1 LRHQGAKVARTVTF
15 MEESAM
21 QSTLIAVDLAKNV
34 FEIAV
39 SRKPGK
45 VAERHRLTRAR
56 FLEFFA
62 ERQSAVVLLEATG
75 TAHHWGRR
83 LRELGHQ
90 PVLLP
95 PRAVKRYRD
104 GNKTDRSDTKSLLEA
119 SRNDEIRPVPIKSVA
134 QQTLTSLHRLR
145 SSWMATRT
153 ARLNTVRGLL
163 RELGLTIPVGAHKVV
178 PAVIALVADHAS
190 AIPVA
195 LRAILNEACEEIGE
209 LEKRIK
215 STERQLDTLGKD
227 LSAVGYLRSIPGIG
241 LLTATALYAFI
252 GEVRRF
258 PTARHFASYLGLTPR
273 EHSSGNVRR
282 LGRISKRGDAYL
294 RTLLTHGGRA
304 VLRAAHLAKSPTRL
318 HRWALDVQQRRGH
331 NVAAIAL
338 ANKLARIAWA
348 VWRQERCFTVNATN

>member
-1 LRHQGAKVARTVTF
+1 
-15 MEESAM
+15 M

-45 VAERHRLTRAR
+45 VAERHRLSRAK
-56 FLEFFA
+56 FLQFFA
-62 ERQSAVVLLEATG
+62 KRQPAVVLLEATG
-75 TAHHWGRR
+75 SAHHWGRR

-95 PRAVKRYRD
+95 PRPVQRYRD
-104 GNKTDRSDTKSLLEA
+104 GNKTDRTDTKALLEA
-119 SRNDEIRPVPIKSVA
+119 SRNEQIRPVPIKTVA

-145 SSWMATRT
+145 STWVATRT

-163 RELGLTIPVGAHKVV
+163 RELGLTIPVGANKVV
-178 PAVIALVADHAS
+178 PAVIALIAEPES
-190 AIPVA
+190 ALPVA
-195 LRAILNEACEEIGE
+195 LRAILGEACQEIGE
-209 LEKRIK
+209 LETRIK
-215 STERQLDTLGKD
+215 STERQLEALGKD
-227 LSAVGYLRSIPGIG
+227 VPAVGCLRSIPGVG

-252 GEVRRF
+252 GDVRRF

-304 VLRAAHLAKSPTRL
+304 VLRAAHLTKSPTRL
-318 HRWALDVQQRRGH
+318 HQWALEVQQRRGH

-348 VWRQERCFTVNATN
+348 LWRQMRCYSVTAPN

>member
-1 LRHQGAKVARTVTF
+1 
-15 MEESAM
+15 M
-21 QSTLIAVDLAKNV
+21 QSTTIAVDLAKNV

-39 SRKPGK
+39 SRRPGK
-45 VAERHRLTRAR
+45 VAERHRLSRAK

-62 ERQSAVVLLEATG
+62 ERQPAVILLEATG
-75 TAHHWGRR
+75 SAHHWGRQ
-83 LRELGHQ
+83 LQELGHQ
-90 PVLLP
+90 PLLLP

-104 GNKTDRSDTKSLLEA
+104 GNKTDRTDTKSLLEA
-119 SRNDEIRPVPIKSVA
+119 SRNEEIRPVPVKSVA
-134 QQTLTSLHRLR
+134 QQTMTSLHRLR

-163 RELGLTIPVGAHKVV
+163 RELGWAIPVGANKVV
-178 PAVIALVADHAS
+178 PALVALIADPENTLPS
-190 AIPVA
+190 P
-195 LRAILNEACEEIGE
+195 LRSILDEARKEIGE

-215 STERQLDTLGKD
+215 STERQLDALSKD
-227 LSAVGYLRSIPGIG
+227 VPAIRYLRSIPGVG
-241 LLTATALYAFI
+241 LLTATALYAFV

-273 EHSSGNVRR
+273 EYSSGNVRR

-348 VWRQERCFTVNATN
+348 VWRQERCFKVTAVN